1 MRMGT
6 QRVVT
11 RESRMVRFNRLNVT
25 VGLITQ
31 SLRPATR

>member
-11 RESRMVRFNRLNVT
+11 RESRVVRLNRLNIT
-25 VGLITQ
+25 LDLITQ
-31 SLRPATR
+31 FLRPATR

>member
-1 MRMGT
+1 MRTRT

-11 RESRMVRFNRLNVT
+11 RESRIVRLDRLNIT

-31 SLRPATR
+31 FLRLATR